1 MRQIAHYTPKDY
13 QTIGMS
19 AGGLNTKKQVI
30 EENNL
35 VTNCNLITEENN
47 QFKKKLWQ
55 KVSNFSLED
64 YFHHS
69 LLPHLAMLADIYTT
83 YMFLYLLCWLLYPM
97 FTPK

>member
-47 QFKKKLWQ
+47 QFKKKI
-55 KVSNFSLED
+55 VAES
-64 YFHHS
+64 
-69 LLPHLAMLADIYTT
+69 
-83 YMFLYLLCWLLYPM
+83 
-97 FTPK
+97 